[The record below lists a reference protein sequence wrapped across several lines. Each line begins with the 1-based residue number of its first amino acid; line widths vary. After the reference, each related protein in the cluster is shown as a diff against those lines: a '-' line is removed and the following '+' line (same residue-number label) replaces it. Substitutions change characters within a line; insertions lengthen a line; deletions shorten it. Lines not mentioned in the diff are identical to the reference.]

1 MSSRPA
7 RCSAYPRTAYPTTER
22 TPCPFVLSSCGRTTP
37 KGRLLL
43 VARATLVVE
52 RLPVVLARA
61 LVGHPGPE
69 IRLGGFRVVVPVV
82 LAVVPVVPLVRSA
95 VRGLQ
100 PVVDVHVVVL
110 LAVVPLL
117 LVLGIVLV
125 TPVVVGGLPV
135 AVVLVAIGF
144 AVRKVSVWVVV
155 LGELTPL
162 LL

>member
-1 MSSRPA
+1 M
-7 RCSAYPRTAYPTTER
+7 
-22 TPCPFVLSSCGRTTP
+22 
-37 KGRLLL
+37 L

-61 LVGHPGPE
+61 LVGHPGSE
-69 IRLGGFRVVVPVV
+69 IRLGGIRVVVPVV

-95 VRGLQ
+95 VRGLP
-100 PVVDVHVVVL
+100 PVVDVDVVVL

>member
-22 TPCPFVLSSCGRTTP
+22 TPCPFVLSSCRRTTP
-37 KGRLLL
+37 KGQLLL

-52 RLPVVLARA
+52 RLPVVIARA
-61 LVGHPGPE
+61 LVGHPGSE
-69 IRLGGFRVVVPVV
+69 IRLGGIRVVVPVV

-95 VRGLQ
+95 VRGLP
-100 PVVDVHVVVL
+100 PVVDVDVVVL